1 VALLQSES
9 WARILAIVL
18 GILEL
23 VSIPFGTALGIY
35 TLWVLLPADSE
46 SEFRALA
53 GAAQG

>member
-1 VALLQSES
+1 
-9 WARILAIVL
+9 VL